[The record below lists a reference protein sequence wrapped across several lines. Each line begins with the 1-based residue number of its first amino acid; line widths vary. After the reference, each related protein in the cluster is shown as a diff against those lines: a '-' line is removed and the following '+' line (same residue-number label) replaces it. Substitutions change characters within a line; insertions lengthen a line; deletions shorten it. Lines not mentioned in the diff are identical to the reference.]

1 MSENR
6 SYRLYDSLEFFWR
19 KKIWFIIIPVI
30 AALIGYGASFLVPSN
45 GKYVGKSTVFTGS
58 VKQEA
63 LTNPDHIMTQYGKH
77 FTGKTEVFV
86 PTRSYIKTETY
97 GDNKEEVTKE
107 LNDFNDQLLAGLMK
121 QHDKVIGGTETYA
134 SIQAERIETLK
145 TAIEDYK
152 KLLIESDNV
161 TVINNFTTLL
171 SAAEMDLT
179 NALATEQ
186 RVRNDVIAYEKPSI
200 AGESRVVATK
210 TYGMEGAIAGLI
222 LGILLAILSLSMWKY
237 ILDARRSKRA

>member
-1 MSENR
+1 MSENK
-6 SYRLYDSLEFFWR
+6 SFRLYDSLEFFWR

-58 VKQEA
+58 VKLEA

-97 GDNKEEVTKE
+97 GDTEEQVKNE
-107 LNDFNDQLLAGLMK
+107 LNQFNDQLLAGLMN
-121 QHDKVIGGTETYA
+121 QHDKVIGGTEKYA

-145 TAIEDYK
+145 TTIEDYK
-152 KLLIESDNV
+152 KVLIESDNV

-200 AGESRVVATK
+200 AGETK
-210 TYGMEGAIAGLI
+210 VGQTETYGTQGAIAGFI

-237 ILDARRSKRA
+237 LIDARNYRKA

>member
-1 MSENR
+1 MSENK

-30 AALIGYGASFLVPSN
+30 AALIGYGASFLVPSD
-45 GKYVGKSTVFTGS
+45 GKYVGKSTIFTGS
-58 VKQEA
+58 VKLEA

-97 GDNKEEVTKE
+97 GDTEEQVTNE
-107 LNDFNDQLLAGLMK
+107 LNQFNEQLLAGLMK

-200 AGESRVVATK
+200 AGESRVAPTK
-210 TYGMEGAIAGLI
+210 TYGMEGAIAGFI

-237 ILDARRSKRA
+237 ILDARRSQRA